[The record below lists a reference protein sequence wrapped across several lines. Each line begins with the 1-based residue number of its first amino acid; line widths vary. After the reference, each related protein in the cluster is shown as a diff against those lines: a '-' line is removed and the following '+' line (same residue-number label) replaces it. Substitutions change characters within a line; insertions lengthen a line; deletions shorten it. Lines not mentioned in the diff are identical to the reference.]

1 MAQYFDFTYLINKYS
16 SDFVAEIPS
25 EGSYNDMGRWVE
37 GSKTQETLH
46 GAIISHRQSKIFKS
60 GGTITEKDMA
70 LYMLEPLKNSLQG
83 AKIAYEGKNV
93 MKACNEVADENY
105 FKNIKPNNI
114 EHIRRIYH
122 NNVKKYINVGE
133 K

>member
-1 MAQYFDFTYLINKYS
+1 MIVLDCKKSVKLALQIVNIEYSENPSTELLLERKKLEDRIDMYLDNCKQMN
-16 SDFVAEIPS
+16 EI
-25 EGSYNDMGRWVE
+25 ENR
-37 GSKTQETLH
+37 
-46 GAIISHRQSKIFKS
+46 
-60 GGTITEKDMA
+60 
-70 LYMLEPLKNSLQG
+70 LYY
-83 AKIAYEGKNV
+83 KIAYEGKNV